1 MGALATAARTAYDL
15 FFQVSPITLTGGIA
29 GSVPGGM
36 LPIVATLGGL
46 GGLAQGLLSG
56 LVSGQGVGLQDF
68 PWRFVPVPGAQ
79 AVYQTAATYPFANR
93 YIAANATVEQPK
105 SFAMRMIWP
114 VNQILGMETKL
125 ALFSSLKS
133 ALESHNAA
141 GGTYTVAMP
150 SMLMTDCILLSISDV
165 TSDDSKQKQIEWQWD
180 FLQPL
185 ISQQQAAGALSG
197 LMNILSGGSVGTSS
211 SWSGI
216 EQAIG
221 NGVQS
226 GVNAIN
232 SGVQGVVSD
241 VGQFV
246 GNAL

>member
-1 MGALATAARTAYDL
+1 MGGFATAARTAYDL

-29 GSVPGGM
+29 GSVPGGL

-56 LVSGQGVGLQDF
+56 VATGSGVGLQDF
-68 PWRFVPVPGAQ
+68 PWRFLPVTGAQ
-79 AVYQTAATYPFANR
+79 AVNQTAALYPFANKN
-93 YIAANATVEQPK
+93 IAANATVEQPK

-114 VNQILGMETKL
+114 VNQALGMETKL

-133 ALESHNAA
+133 TLESHNAA

-150 SMLMTDCILLSISDV
+150 AMLMTDCILLSLSDV
-165 TSDDSKQKQIEWQWD
+165 TPDSSKQKQIEWQWD

-185 ISQQQAAGALSG
+185 ISQSQAAGALSG

-211 SWSGI
+211 SWSGV

-221 NGVQS
+221 SGVQT
-226 GVNAIN
+226 GIGAIQ

-241 VGQFV
+241 VGSFASSV
-246 GNAL
+246 L

>member
-56 LVSGQGVGLQDF
+56 LVTGQGIGMQDF
-68 PWRFVPVPGAQ
+68 PWRFVPITGAQ

-93 YIAANATVEQPK
+93 FVAANATVEQPK
-105 SFAMRMIWP
+105 ALSMRMIWP

-133 ALESHNAA
+133 ALETHNAA

-150 SMLMTDCILLSISDV
+150 AMLMMDCILLSLSDV
-165 TSDDSKQKQIEWQWD
+165 TPDGSKQKQIEWQWD

-185 ISQQQAAGALSG
+185 ISQSQAAGALSG
-197 LMNILSGGSVGTSS
+197 LMSILSGGSVGTSS
-211 SWSGI
+211 SWSGV

-221 NGVQS
+221 SGVQT
-226 GVNAIN
+226 GINAVQ

-241 VGQFV
+241 VGQFASSV
-246 GNAL
+246 L